1 MVPCH
6 SGNKKNAKPQGSW
19 WYAKPQGHNAEWHRS
34 KHWQPMHC
42 PNAIFFSW
50 QCIFA
55 VDLIWQKHFGIALAL
70 VMDDWYKDVL
80 GGYKAQALVNVTS
93 GKLLGFHS
101 WMCQTFTKVVKTS
114 WICKCIWISA
124 TPMVP
129 LVWYSTTSP
138 LQHWVWF
145 TLAHKLLWAF
155 AMGSPNN
162 LAKVCKVALLAGL
175 LESKYSPSLNTS
187 CWSSL
192 QISWER
198 TCSSKLVSKFW
209 VFCKACA
216 KAPIGLC
223 FLSLAKHDTNLPNL
237 WWVSPMWNCQCHF
250 LINGMSG
257 QACWKV
263 VMAFSAACTRVSLLM
278 RFAKLPSWTWS
289 IKLAMASRAAQA
301 LGWCFCGLATEC
313 TKCLTTGN
321 KAKHSLAWQLILWL
335 FLWLA
340 TFFFWKKVP
349 RCGVLEFFGNA
360 TKGKIFQ
367 KLPDAEVFFHG
378 TKKMVKANRCC
389 ALEDPMH
396 WVVGK
401 LAAWFQ

>member
-6 SGNKKNAKPQGSW
+6 SGNKKMQSHKAHDDMQSHKATMLNGTEANIGNPCIAQMQSFFHGNVGFGDGWLVQGCPW
-19 WYAKPQGHNAEWHRS
+19 WVQSPSFGQ
-34 KHWQPMHC
+34 C
-42 PNAIFFSW
+42 DSW
-50 QCIFA
+50 QTAGLPFLDVPNFHQSGQNI
-55 VDLIWQKHFGIALAL
+55 VDMQMHLDFCNT
-70 VMDDWYKDVL
+70 Y
-80 GGYKAQALVNVTS
+80 
-93 GKLLGFHS
+93 
-101 WMCQTFTKVVKTS
+101 
-114 WICKCIWISA
+114 
-124 TPMVP
+124 MVP
-129 LVWYSTTSP
+129 LVWYSTASP

-175 LESKYSPSLNTS
+175 LGSKYSPSLNTS

-209 VFCKACA
+209 VFCRACA

-237 WWVSPMWNCQCHF
+237 WWASPMWNCQCHF

-278 RFAKLPSWTWS
+278 RFAKLPSWIWS
-289 IKLAMASRAAQA
+289 IKLGMASRAAQA

-340 TFFFWKKVP
+340 TFFFRKKVP

-367 KLPDAEVFFHG
+367 KLPDAEVFFDG

-396 WVVGK
+396 WVMGK